1 MEGIVLWQAHVY
13 YDTIKSTANIH
24 TTKPTGYDTK
34 HNLLMRERDPVAFIY
49 EASGGKPCA
58 VNSQGGL
65 NRYLGYT
72 LQNLLDMI
80 PSTTFS
86 DY

>member
-34 HNLLMRERDPVAFIY
+34 HNLFRLLEY
-49 EASGGKPCA
+49 T
-58 VNSQGGL
+58 QGETKVTIKS
-65 NRYLGYT
+65 T
-72 LQNLLDMI
+72 L
-80 PSTTFS
+80 
-86 DY
+86 